1 LPNWAFSRALAE
13 FMIEQQPG
21 SLSSSDSSGV
31 SSMDM
36 LVEAIL
42 TFPTVVPVLWSKANV
57 NVDDVVLTHPYFQD
71 ATIADSSALTH
82 MQLVVQ
88 LFVERH
94 TPLYRAPEVAR
105 WMQEG
110 LLLALES
117 IAQISTAQ
125 TRKRDA
131 QNRLCTYVIPENI
144 SRHVLVADLETLKAG
159 LPEDIRT
166 AESFAFDPLPPKD
179 DVNVYKVLMMGGG
192 GGEGDDLRMPGGF
205 QIDGEY
211 YDEGDLEG
219 EQGAGLLQRIIDLIG
234 LRIGGEGQPEDPG
247 TSSDEAEGDA
257 EGEQ

>member
-13 FMIEQQPG
+13 FMIEQQQG
-21 SLSSSDSSGV
+21 ASSGGEV
-31 SSMDM
+31 SSMEL
-36 LVEAIL
+36 LVQAIL

-57 NVDDVVLTHPYFQD
+57 GVDDVVLTHPYFQD

-94 TPLYRAPEVAR
+94 TPLYRTPEVAR
-105 WMQEG
+105 WMKEG

-117 IAQISTAQ
+117 IAQITTAQ

-159 LPEDIRT
+159 LPEGIRT

-179 DVNVYKVLMMGGG
+179 DINVYKAVMGGG
-192 GGEGDDLRMPGGF
+192 RGGDPRMPGAF
-205 QIDGEY
+205 EIDGEVF
-211 YDEGDLEG
+211 DLEDFEG
-219 EQGAGLLQRIIDLIG
+219 EEGVGLLQRMINLLG
-234 LRIGGEGQPEDPG
+234 LRVGGGAEAEDPG
-247 TSSDEAEGDA
+247 TSSDDA
-257 EGEQ
+257 EGEVAQ